1 MADLNACAE
10 AKNGDIITP
19 QGRICYAQ
27 NMTEG
32 QEGDNDSKLRYAC
45 TLIFPPSA
53 NLTLLKKKMA
63 EIALEK
69 CDGDKEKAA
78 AEVAKRFKEALELD
92 KTLDADEYGD
102 WIGFRT
108 GGSTMRPSFVY
119 ANGKRV
125 PDENRAEDVYSG
137 RWGRVSVSPAWF
149 VFKNKQGAVMNRGVT
164 AYLQNVQ
171 LLDHDDPFGAA
182 KPRAEDQFEAVVSE
196 GATSSE
202 TTADSLF
209 D

>member
-10 AKNGDIITP
+10 AKNGDIITA

-27 NMTEG
+27 NMTDG
-32 QEGDNDSKLRYAC
+32 QEGQNDGKLRYAC
-45 TLIFPPSA
+45 TLIFPPSS
-53 NLTLLKKKMA
+53 NLSLLKKKMA

-78 AEVAKRFKEALELD
+78 AAVAERFKEACFVDKGLD
-92 KTLDADEYGD
+92 PEEYGD
-102 WIGFRT
+102 WVGFRT

-125 PDENRAEDVYSG
+125 PDENRDEDVYSG
-137 RWGRVSVSPAWF
+137 RWARVSVSPAWYNY
-149 VFKNKQGAVMNRGVT
+149 KNDKGHTMNKGVT
-164 AYLQNVQ
+164 AFLQNVQ

-182 KPRAEDQFEAVVSE
+182 KPRAEDQFEAVTDEKS
-196 GATSSE
+196 ASSE